1 VFTCGLGCGPRDG
14 IELVERQSLIN
25 IMMLTR
31 RCIDVIK
38 FLRLVSFD
46 GKQSEFRKTLYDLSK
61 EYL

>member
-1 VFTCGLGCGPRDG
+1 
-14 IELVERQSLIN
+14 
-25 IMMLTR
+25 MMLTR
-31 RCIDVIK
+31 RCIDVIE